1 MEESNPQAEV
11 LNVVDFIKDGKR
23 ADAIDAV
30 NDILFSRA
38 ADAMANYKQTVAQT
52 YFDEPVGEAQP
63 NETDNGT
70 D

>member
-1 MEESNPQAEV
+1 M

-23 ADAIDAV
+23 ADAIAAV

-38 ADAMANYKQTVAQT
+38 ADAMASYNQTVAKT

>member
-1 MEESNPQAEV
+1 M

-38 ADAMANYKQTVAQT
+38 ADAMGSYKQTVAKT

>member
-1 MEESNPQAEV
+1 MEETNPQAEV

-38 ADAMANYKQTVAQT
+38 DDAMASYKQTVANT

>member
-1 MEESNPQAEV
+1 M

-38 ADAMANYKQTVAQT
+38 ADAMASYKQTVANT

>member
-1 MEESNPQAEV
+1 MEETNPQAEV

-38 ADAMANYKQTVAQT
+38 ADAMGSYKQTVANT

>member
-38 ADAMANYKQTVAQT
+38 ADAMANYKQTVANT

>member
-1 MEESNPQAEV
+1 MYSYPSRVNLIFFSF
-11 LNVVDFIKDGKR
+11 LNLFLY
-23 ADAIDAV
+23 AV

-38 ADAMANYKQTVAQT
+38 ADAMASYKQTVANT

>member
-1 MEESNPQAEV
+1 MEETNPQAEV
-11 LNVVDFIKDGKR
+11 LNVVNFIKDGKR

-30 NDILFSRA
+30 NDILFARA
-38 ADAMANYKQTVAQT
+38 ADAMGSYKQTVANT
-52 YFDEPVGEAQP
+52 YFDEPVGEEQP

>member
-38 ADAMANYKQTVAQT
+38 ADAMASYKQTVANT

-63 NETDNGT
+63 NETENGT